1 MILAVIGPTG
11 VGKTKLSILLAKKY
25 NAIIINADAMQVYKG
40 MNIGTAK
47 IKENEKEGIPHY
59 LFDIKDVR
67 DNYTVYNYQL
77 DARKIINKFPDKN
90 IIFVGGTGLYLKAA
104 LYSYEFSFE
113 EKTTNNYEELTN
125 EELYTIALKK
135 DPHMNIHKN
144 NRQRLVRFLNK
155 ESLDVPVSTPLYNA
169 IYIGLTCE
177 RSILYERI
185 NNRVDEMFNEGLI
198 SEVKSFYDQKINS
211 KALSTAIGYKELY
224 KYFDGEITLDE
235 AKDLIKK
242 NSRHYAK
249 RQYTWFNNQMDI
261 SWFNVNFNNFKE
273 TVLEVE
279 KYIDNKNKIK

>member
-1 MILAVIGPTG
+1 MILAIIGPTG

-47 IKENEKEGIPHY
+47 IKENEKEGIHHY

-242 NSRHYAK
+242 KFFIYA
-249 RQYTWFNNQMDI
+249 NI
-261 SWFNVNFNNFKE
+261 
-273 TVLEVE
+273 
-279 KYIDNKNKIK
+279 